1 VTVRRGLSLVV
12 GLALLVTAVLLV
24 LLAADIRAWP
34 PAVTKNDFEARI
46 APARSGRWERNDRL
60 PFGTATRVLG
70 IDDDLEYRRTIR
82 LVSLMGGSGF
92 GFFARSTLARDAA
105 TRRLTAHE
113 RRDPDLR
120 RRSAAA
126 NFLGVA
132 RFARG
137 GLIEPAFARQAESEF
152 RNAIRF
158 FPGNDEAKFNL
169 ELLLQ
174 RTERQARQS
183 GGGGTS
189 GRSRLDETGAGSAN
203 AGRGY

>member
-1 VTVRRGLSLVV
+1 MTVRRGLSLVL
-12 GLALLVTAVLLV
+12 GLALLATAVVLV

-34 PAVTKNDFEARI
+34 DAIARNDFEARV

-60 PFGTATRVLG
+60 PYGAATRVLG
-70 IDDDLEYRRTIR
+70 IEDDLEYRRTVR

-132 RFARG
+132 WFARG
-137 GLIEPAFARQAESEF
+137 GLLEPAFARRAEGEF
-152 RNAIRF
+152 RNAIRL

-174 RTERQARQS
+174 RTERQPRQP
-183 GGGGTS
+183 GGGGAS